1 MKVNR
6 NNTHKENII
15 NNIYNKVGLPS
26 NYAAKLVNDLLSILI
41 SDIIAQKTFKIKYF
55 GTFNLRKKNKRIGR
69 NPKNKIK
76 YEVLER
82 NVIIFKAAEELK
94 RKLNRDAKK

>member
-41 SDIIAQKTFKIKYF
+41 SDIIAQKTFKIKNF

-69 NPKNKIK
+69 NPKTKK
-76 YEVLER
+76 LYEILER
-82 NVIIFKAAEELK
+82 NIVSFKIALK
-94 RKLNRDAKK
+94 MKEKLNKHDN

>member
-6 NNTHKENII
+6 NNTHKKNII

-41 SDIIAQKTFKIKYF
+41 SDIITQKIFKIKNF
-55 GTFNLRKKNKRIGR
+55 GTFNLREKKKRKGR
-69 NPKNKIK
+69 KTKNKIIH
-76 YEVLER
+76 EVLER
-82 NVIIFKAAEELK
+82 NVIVFKAAEELK

>member
-6 NNTHKENII
+6 NNTHKKNII

-41 SDIIAQKTFKIKYF
+41 SDIITQKIFKIKNF
-55 GTFNLRKKNKRIGR
+55 GTFNLRKKKKRIGR
-69 NPKNKIK
+69 NPKNKIIHD
-76 YEVLER
+76 VIER

>member
-6 NNTHKENII
+6 NNTHKKNII

-26 NYAAKLVNDLLSILI
+26 IYAAKLVNDLLSILI
-41 SDIIAQKTFKIKYF
+41 SDIITQKIFKIKNF
-55 GTFNLRKKNKRIGR
+55 GTFNLRKKKKRIGR
-69 NPKNKIK
+69 NPKNKIIH
-76 YEVLER
+76 EILER
-82 NVIIFKAAEELK
+82 NVIVFKAAEELK

>member
-6 NNTHKENII
+6 NNTHKKNII

-26 NYAAKLVNDLLSILI
+26 IYAAKLVNDLLSILI
-41 SDIIAQKTFKIKYF
+41 SDIITQKIFKIKNF
-55 GTFNLRKKNKRIGR
+55 GTFNLRKKKKRIGR
-69 NPKNKIK
+69 NPKNKIIHD
-76 YEVLER
+76 VIER

>member
-6 NNTHKENII
+6 NNTHKKNII

-26 NYAAKLVNDLLSILI
+26 IYAAKLVNDLLSILI
-41 SDIIAQKTFKIKYF
+41 SDIITQKIFKIKNF
-55 GTFNLRKKNKRIGR
+55 GTFNLRKKKKRIGR
-69 NPKNKIK
+69 NPKNKIIH
-76 YEVLER
+76 EVLER
-82 NVIIFKAAEELK
+82 NVIVFKAAEELK